1 MDIDEASYINRE
13 DGDMTIDEL
22 REVLTRE
29 IIQIYEEE
37 KQKKTWNNKNLN
49 RDIII

>member
-1 MDIDEASYINRE
+1 MDVDEASYINRE
-13 DGDMTIDEL
+13 DGDMAIDEL